1 LVDPKTT
8 RLVGKTKFEDEIE
21 KKNEI
26 DKKNFPTQILIWL
39 RFKIKSCKNY
49 PNMTQSTWSIGKKI

>member
-26 DKKNFPTQILIWL
+26 DKKNFPTQILI
-39 RFKIKSCKNY
+39 
-49 PNMTQSTWSIGKKI
+49 

>member
-21 KKNEI
+21 KKMKLT
-26 DKKNFPTQILIWL
+26 KKTFQLKFLSGSDLKLNRVRIIQT
-39 RFKIKSCKNY
+39 
-49 PNMTQSTWSIGKKI
+49 